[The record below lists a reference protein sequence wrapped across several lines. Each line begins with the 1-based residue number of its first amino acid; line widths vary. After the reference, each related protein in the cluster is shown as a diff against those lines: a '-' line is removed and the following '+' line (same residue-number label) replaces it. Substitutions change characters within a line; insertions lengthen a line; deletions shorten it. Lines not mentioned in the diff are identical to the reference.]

1 MTIAWLLGMYVPAF
15 DSAIATTP
23 KGHKSAR
30 NLALAVGTLGTATG
44 IAALGRFRPAA
55 VIAGAGAALS
65 ALALR
70 WQLQRLFTDEP
81 SYTLEQK
88 IGDLEIRR
96 YDSRVEAHARLDTAD
111 FDAAREKGFRRLA
124 DYIFRG
130 NAKHEKLAMT
140 APVTIAPRGSTHT
153 IAFVM
158 PPERTLA
165 DLPRP
170 NSPRVNLVEVPV
182 RRFAVL
188 RYRGKYTAES
198 FDKHS
203 LRLRQLASEAG
214 LTARGLPIFAGFD
227 PPSTLPVL
235 RRTEVWLELA

>member
-1 MTIAWLLGMYVPAF
+1 MYA
-15 DSAIATTP
+15 AAEETRIATRP
-23 KGHKSAR
+23 QAHKSTR
-30 NLALAVGTLGTATG
+30 NIALAVGTLGTATG

-55 VIAGAGAALS
+55 LVAGAGAALS

-88 IGDLEIRR
+88 LGDLEIRR
-96 YDSRVEAHARLDTAD
+96 YAPRVEAHAQLDTAD

-130 NAKHEKLAMT
+130 NAAHEKLAMT

-153 IAFVM
+153 VAFVM
-158 PPERTLA
+158 PPDRTLA

-188 RYRGKYTAES
+188 RYRGKYAAAR
-198 FDKHS
+198 FDEQS
-203 LRLRQLASEAG
+203 LRLRQLASQAG
-214 LTARGLPIFAGFD
+214 LTARGLPMFAGFD
-227 PPSTLPVL
+227 PPSTLPFL